1 MLSFLSSKK
10 QLGLV
15 VLIYF
20 AGLSTLSCYA
30 YSATKFMVVTAYNTI
45 VQLLSISFLIF
56 GLLIFGLVFVLTRG
70 LKGQRDVNGAPHTWA
85 EKIYVGHKILMKP
98 SHDCSY

>member
-1 MLSFLSSKK
+1 MKSLLGAPRITEQPLRHGSSARYVRDPMT
-10 QLGLV
+10 QG
-15 VLIYF
+15 YRPGG
-20 AGLSTLSCYA
+20 AC
-30 YSATKFMVVTAYNTI
+30 
-45 VQLLSISFLIF
+45 FLIF